1 MSFRNRTIFGVQH
14 LDDVS
19 VQQIP
24 NPGRNTVSRL
34 EIMLADIGTDI
45 ITNGVLNTSDDFCNQ
60 LRGERTIGCVH
71 TAPPRLLMT

>member
-1 MSFRNRTIFGVQH
+1 MSFRNRTIFSVQS

-24 NPGRNTVSRL
+24 NPGRNAVSRL

-45 ITNGVLNTSDDFCNQ
+45 ITNGVLNASDDFCDQ
-60 LRGERTIGCVH
+60 LRGERNVSCTH
-71 TAPPRLLMT
+71 NAPPQMAVT